1 MKGKGETLCG
11 RRKFFDLDIFVGGSQ
26 KGLWASFSYFRS
38 LAWALK
44 ATAFFFDF
52 SNQKQLF
59 IPPKSC
65 KKP

>member
-1 MKGKGETLCG
+1 MEVLIVSKKLITTSQNCRTLHLTLAFLSG
-11 RRKFFDLDIFVGGSQ
+11 FLPRAFVWPGQ
-26 KGLWASFSYFRS
+26 KLQ
-38 LAWALK
+38 LLL
-44 ATAFFFDF
+44 FDF